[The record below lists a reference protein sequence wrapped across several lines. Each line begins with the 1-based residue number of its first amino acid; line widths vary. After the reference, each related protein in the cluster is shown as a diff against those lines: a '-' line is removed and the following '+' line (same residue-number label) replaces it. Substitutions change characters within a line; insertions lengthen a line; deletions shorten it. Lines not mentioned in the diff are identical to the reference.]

1 MAPFLGKRKT
11 EARVPWTFIL
21 LVHFQHN
28 RTVSFFFV
36 LLAVIP
42 IWLGSPHLLYSYAGV
57 SFSLSLKAV
66 VSNKPSLVFFFKLFS
81 YFKFPLPQSF
91 VWISAFHLGHLILS
105 ISGMKTK
112 EGFCCWCCSVLKSLL
127 TLCNPMNCSTPG
139 SLVLHYLWVCSDSCP
154 LGQGCYLTT
163 SSSAAPFSFCL

>member
-66 VSNKPSLVFFFKLFS
+66 VSNKPSLVFFLS
-81 YFKFPLPQSF
+81 CS
-91 VWISAFHLGHLILS
+91 VILS
-105 ISGMKTK
+105 FLFHNPLSEFLLSIWATWSSPFLEWRQKKVFVVGVVQSLNPSWLFATPWTAARQGPLSFTIS
-112 EGFCCWCCSVLKSLL
+112 EFAQIHV
-127 TLCNPMNCSTPG
+127 
-139 SLVLHYLWVCSDSCP
+139 HWVRD
-154 LGQGCYLTT
+154 
-163 SSSAAPFSFCL
+163 AI